1 MRQKAFFSR
10 TYDEAMDLLVEARN
24 YMAFRRGA
32 PAPGLEPRLRLKA
45 SYESMRVTC
54 RLTQV
59 MAWLLA
65 QRAAHEGE
73 LEYDAEAALFYA
85 VGGESV
91 CLDHNSDELTDLPR
105 GLQSLL
111 ERSHN
116 LYIRVKRLDEMA
128 QANLG
133 AVGFA
138 GAHVGGRELP
148 SMNGMA

>member
-10 TYDEAMDLLVEARN
+10 TYDETMDLLVEARN
-24 YMAFRRGA
+24 YMAFRRGV
-32 PAPGLEPRLRLKA
+32 PVSGLEPKARLKA
-45 SYESMRVTC
+45 SYESMRITC

-73 LEYDAEAALFYA
+73 IEYDTETAQFYA

-91 CLDHNSDELTDLPR
+91 CLDHNLDDLDDLPH
-105 GLQSLL
+105 GLKSLL

-128 QANLG
+128 QTNLG
-133 AVGFA
+133 VPHFA
-138 GAHVGGRELP
+138 DIGPRFEPP
-148 SMNGMA
+148 SLAT

>member
-24 YMAFRRGA
+24 YMAFRRGTL
-32 PAPGLEPRLRLKA
+32 PGGQEPRLRLKT

-73 LEYDAEAALFYA
+73 LDYDAEAAMFYA

-91 CLDHNSDELTDLPR
+91 CLDHNLDEMSDLPR

-116 LYIRVKRLDEMA
+116 LYVRVKRLDEMT
-128 QANLG
+128 QAN
-133 AVGFA
+133 VGVPDLHA
-138 GAHVGGRELP
+138 
-148 SMNGMA
+148 NGLM